1 MPRPNQTT
9 TEVRNAIR
17 ARIATG
23 AYPPSS
29 RLVEHRIA
37 EELGVS
43 RVPVREALRELQ
55 AEGYT
60 SERPGGGMEV
70 RSYSDAE
77 IDELITLNGMLEG
90 VLAARLAR
98 TANAEQVDALRAS
111 VSLAGLAIEAGDSEN
126 AVDLNARFHDALL
139 EQSLGTITHE
149 LLSRIRPRLAWL
161 HRQHRDPAVIHG
173 EHVAFVDAIAAHDV
187 DAIARLV
194 RAHTA
199 TSSHEVHE
207 LRRNS

>member
-1 MPRPNQTT
+1 MPRPNQKTN
-9 TEVRNAIR
+9 EVRDTIR
-17 ARIATG
+17 ARIAAG

-43 RVPVREALRELQ
+43 RVPVREALRDLQ

-77 IDELITLNGMLEG
+77 IDELILLNAMLEE

-98 TANAEQVDALRAS
+98 TANPEQVDALRDS
-111 VSLAGLAIEAGDSEN
+111 VSRAGLAIEVGDGEN
-126 AVDLNARFHDALL
+126 AVELNARFHDALL
-139 EQSLGTITHE
+139 EQCLGTITHE
-149 LLSRIRPRLAWL
+149 LLSLIRPRLAWL
-161 HRQHRDPAVIHG
+161 HRQHSDTVVIHA
-173 EHVAFVDAIAAHDV
+173 EHVALVDAIASHDADLV
-187 DAIARLV
+187 TRLL
-194 RAHTA
+194 RAHTD
-199 TSSHEVHE
+199 TSSDEVHE
-207 LRRNS
+207 LRRSS

>member
-1 MPRPNQTT
+1 MPRPTQTT
-9 TEVRNAIR
+9 TEVRDTIR
-17 ARIATG
+17 ARIAAG

-37 EELGVS
+37 AELGVS

-77 IDELITLNGMLEG
+77 IDELITLNGALEG
-90 VLAARLAR
+90 VLATRLAH
-98 TANAEQVDALRAS
+98 TADAEHVDALRSS
-111 VSLAGLAIEAGDSEN
+111 VSQAALAIEAGDREN
-126 AVDLNARFHDALL
+126 AVELNARFHDLLL

-161 HRQHRDPAVIHG
+161 HRQHSDPAVIHV
-173 EHVAFVDAIAAHDV
+173 EHVALVDAIAAHDA
-187 DAIARLV
+187 DAVTRLA

-199 TSSHEVHE
+199 TSSQEVHA
-207 LRRNS
+207 LRRSS